1 LGLLVVECG
10 DGAFAAV
17 DLGGRAAICIV
28 NAGDETMVD
37 RLTDDA
43 AGCAPTTC
51 HATSRKILR
60 IGVDRDSYMPYYC
73 DSYSA
78 PNESEPS
85 VNIEVEIKSNYGT
98 EAIYP
103 VNAAAKT
110 LAAIAGTKTLR
121 RDTIAHAKSLGY
133 TVTIVSPVVAL

>member
-1 LGLLVVECG
+1 
-10 DGAFAAV
+10 
-17 DLGGRAAICIV
+17 
-28 NAGDETMVD
+28 
-37 RLTDDA
+37 
-43 AGCAPTTC
+43 
-51 HATSRKILR
+51 
-60 IGVDRDSYMPYYC
+60 MPYYC